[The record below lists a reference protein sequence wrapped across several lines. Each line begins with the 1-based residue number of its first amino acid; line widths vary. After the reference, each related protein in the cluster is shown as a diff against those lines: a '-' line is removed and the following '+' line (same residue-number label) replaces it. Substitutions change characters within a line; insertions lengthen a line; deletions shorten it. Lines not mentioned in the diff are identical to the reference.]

1 MRNHFFEGLA
11 FAGLVVSFVPNSA
24 QAQEAVAATSA
35 PVTVEGYYRIKW
47 GSEGEFVELYEK
59 NHRPILEEAKARG
72 IITDLRI
79 DVPFT
84 HMAGEE
90 RWDLRV
96 TMTYRSASAALV
108 TDPELVAVFDE
119 LVAKLKAANPDF
131 DKEEANRFSLLDEHW
146 DVIVLRTN

>member
-1 MRNHFFEGLA
+1 MRNHFFAGLA
-11 FAGLVVSFVPNSA
+11 FVGLGVGFFPNSA
-24 QAQEAVAATSA
+24 QAQEAAAAMPA

-47 GSEGEFVELYEK
+47 GSEGEFMALYQK
-59 NHRPILEEAKARG
+59 NHLPILEEAKARG

-108 TDPELVAVFDE
+108 TDPEMVAVFDE
-119 LVAKLKAANPDF
+119 VAAKLKVANPDF
-131 DKEEANRFSLLDEHW
+131 DKEEAHRFSLLDEHW
-146 DVIVLRTN
+146 DVITLSAF